1 MSKHTVA
8 RQGSTYNRFATLPK
22 AQIQRSVFN
31 RSHDY
36 KTTFDSGY
44 LIPFYV
50 DEVLPGDSFKLN
62 CSVFCRLATPIVP
75 FMDNLYLETF
85 FFFVPN
91 RLVWKHW
98 ENFMGQ
104 QDNPG
109 DSTDYLIPQT
119 VAGNSGFAVGSVAD
133 YFGIPTSVKGL
144 SVSSLP
150 FRAYQLIYNE
160 WFRDENLQERVG
172 AWAPAATNKDDP
184 VGDWND
190 TNSTG
195 LTLLRRNKYHDYFT
209 SALPWP
215 QKGDAV
221 DVNFGVG
228 GAIAWNT
235 DTFGLSARLASGN
248 HPSAVVANPNK
259 RAFISPSFNFSTGA
273 SDGNITASAPS
284 SSSPLTGHSGEAVF
298 TDTSI
303 TSDSYRL
310 KITPSQ
316 IDLPYL
322 QFVGQSGAGLTIN
335 DLRQAFQVQ
344 KLLERD
350 ARGGTRY
357 TEILR
362 SHFGV
367 VSPDARLQR
376 PEYLGGSST
385 RILMNSVA
393 QTAATNDVTP
403 QANLSAFGLFGDS
416 FHGFSKSF
424 VEHGYIIGLVNVR
437 ADLSYQQG
445 INRMWSR
452 KSRLDFYFP
461 VLAHLGEQAILN
473 KEIYAQ
479 GTAADD
485 QVFGYQERFAEY
497 RYSPSVITGKMRSTD
512 PQTLDIWHLAQK
524 FDSLPTLSSQFIQDN
539 PPVSRVVAVQ
549 SEPQF
554 ILDAWFDLKCI
565 RPMPVYSVP
574 GLVDH
579 F

>member
-8 RQGSTYNRFATLPK
+8 RQGASYNRFSAIPR

-44 LIPFYV
+44 LVPFYV

-62 CSVFCRLATPIVP
+62 CSIFCRLATPIVP

-109 DSTDYLIPQT
+109 DSIDYLIPQT
-119 VAGNSGFAVGSVAD
+119 VAGDSGFAVGSVAD

-160 WFRDENLQERVG
+160 WFRDENLQDRVG
-172 AWAPAATNKDDP
+172 AWAPAAPHKDDP

-190 TNSTG
+190 SNSTG

-228 GAIAWNT
+228 GAISWNT
-235 DTFGLSARLASGN
+235 DTFNFSAHKTDGT
-248 HPSAVVANPNK
+248 HFEAVISNPNK
-259 RAFISPSFNFSTGA
+259 LAFIKPNLSMTSDFADNTATFTPPSPDSPLVGHGGDVKFSA
-273 SDGNITASAPS
+273 SGS
-284 SSSPLTGHSGEAVF
+284 SSNTVSVKP
-298 TDTSI
+298 TSM
-303 TSDSYRL
+303 
-310 KITPSQ
+310 
-316 IDLPYL
+316 DLPYL
-322 QFVGQSGAGLTIN
+322 QFVGEQGAGLTIN

-445 INRMWSR
+445 VNRMWSR

-479 GTAADD
+479 GNAADD

-539 PPVSRVVAVQ
+539 PPVSRVVATQ
-549 SEPQF
+549 NEPQF
-554 ILDAWFDLKCI
+554 ILDAWLDLKCI